1 VNEETEMT
9 QAAEGQIVMPFY
21 LICDVSGS
29 MWVDIPALNAG
40 IAQLRQEIM
49 KDPVVDDLTM
59 LSIITFADTANTVV
73 PLSFPTQVQVP
84 TLTSGGL
91 TNYGPAF
98 REFYRAFEADRARL
112 NSEGKRIF
120 RPCVFFLTDG
130 EPTDGDYEQ
139 VFGSLLGYDPAARQG
154 NARYPYVTAFGFRE
168 AAAQTMA
175 TITYPNFG
183 EKRGRYFLAQD
194 GAAVPDL
201 LRSISGAI
209 ANSVVG
215 SALSVGNGMPQ
226 YVPPANNAVPGMEGS
241 FVN

>member
-1 VNEETEMT
+1 MSNP
-9 QAAEGQIVMPFY
+9 AEGQIVMPFY

-40 IAQLRQEIM
+40 IAQLHRDIM
-49 KDPVVDDLTM
+49 RDPVVDDLTM
-59 LSIITFADTANTVV
+59 LSIITFGDTARTVV
-73 PLSFPTQVQVP
+73 PLSFPTEIQPP

-98 REFYRAFEADRARL
+98 HEFHRTFEADRVRL
-112 NSEGKRIF
+112 RSEGKRVF

-139 VFGSLLGYDPAARQG
+139 VFSSLLGYDHVNRQG

-168 AAAQTMA
+168 ATAETMA
-175 TITYPNFG
+175 TITYPSFG
-183 EKRGRYFLAQD
+183 DKRGRCFLARD
-194 GAAVPDL
+194 GAAVPDVL
-201 LRSISGAI
+201 AGISAAI

-215 SALSVGNGMPQ
+215 SAMSVGNGMPQ
-226 YVPPANNAVPGMEGS
+226 FVPPANNAVAGMQGS
-241 FVN
+241 FVA